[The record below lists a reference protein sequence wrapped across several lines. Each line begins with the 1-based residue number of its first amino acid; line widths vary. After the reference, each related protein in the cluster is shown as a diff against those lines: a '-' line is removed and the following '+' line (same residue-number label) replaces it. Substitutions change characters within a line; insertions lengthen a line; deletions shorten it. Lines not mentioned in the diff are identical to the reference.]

1 MDARTAREGAE
12 WPPDLLSF
20 NALRHMA
27 ELDRLLFTTDLW
39 IAMVADRATFGMSA
53 ENSHPAD
60 LAPKYRRIEM
70 PIV

>member
-1 MDARTAREGAE
+1 
-12 WPPDLLSF
+12 
-20 NALRHMA
+20 MA
-27 ELDRLLFTTDLW
+27 ELDSLLFTTELW

-60 LAPKYRRIEM
+60 LAPKYRRIEI